1 MPESAAGVTDWLAGE
16 HPYLV
21 LLGDVRETLRAI
33 PDATVRCCVTSP
45 PYFGL
50 RDYGLPASSWG
61 GQSDCTHDWSESIR
75 SPWANLIAGPNG
87 RRLNGVASRHRPE
100 ESGQYCQVCGAWRGC
115 LGLEPSVDLFV
126 QHLVEIFR
134 EVRRVLTPDG
144 TLWCNLGDSFN
155 GSGGAGGD
163 YSPGGLKAGQPKY
176 PGRKLSG
183 LKPKDL
189 IGVPWRVALALQAD
203 GWWLRSDIVWSKTAP
218 MPESVKDR
226 PTRSHEYIFLL
237 AKSESYYYDAD
248 AVAEPLKHPAKAN
261 GSFVFGG
268 QKYRHSRLYSGKPY
282 RLPANGKRN
291 RRSVWQ
297 INNRA
302 SGVKHFATFPP
313 ELPRLCLLAGSA
325 PGDVI
330 LDPFAGSG
338 TTLAVA
344 TELGRRALGCE
355 LNPAYVDLIHDRLA
369 TAQTRILAS

>member
-50 RDYGLPASSWG
+50 RSYLSDGDPRKPAEIGLGALD
-61 GQSDCTHDWSESIR
+61 QY
-75 SPWANLIAGPNG
+75 
-87 RRLNGVASRHRPE
+87 VA
-100 ESGQYCQVCGAWRGC
+100 
-115 LGLEPSVDLFV
+115 DLV
-126 QHLVEIFR
+126 AVFR

-144 TLWCNLGDSFN
+144 TLWLNLGDAFW
-155 GSGGAGGD
+155 GTGGANNNSGLSGKVFR
-163 YSPGGLKAGQPKY
+163 PGAAKDDRDGPRHNRVKWRAQ
-176 PGRKLSG
+176 SG
-183 LKPKDL
+183 LKQKDL

-203 GWWLRSDIVWSKTAP
+203 GWWLRSDIVWSKPAP

-268 QKYRHSRLYSGKPY
+268 QKYRHSRQYSGKPY
-282 RLPANGKRN
+282 VLPANGKRN

-344 TELGRRALGCE
+344 TELGRRAVGCE

>member
-16 HPYLV
+16 QPYLV

-50 RDYGLPASSWG
+50 RSYLSDGDPRKPAEIGLGALD
-61 GQSDCTHDWSESIR
+61 QY
-75 SPWANLIAGPNG
+75 
-87 RRLNGVASRHRPE
+87 VA
-100 ESGQYCQVCGAWRGC
+100 
-115 LGLEPSVDLFV
+115 DLV
-126 QHLVEIFR
+126 AVFR

-189 IGVPWRVALALQAD
+189 IGVPWRVALGLQAD
-203 GWWLRSDIVWSKTAP
+203 GWWLRSDIVWSKPAP

-268 QKYRHSRLYSGKPY
+268 QKYRHSRQYSGKPY
-282 RLPANGKRN
+282 VLPANGKRN

-344 TELGRRALGCE
+344 TELGRRAVGCE